1 MGLFKRRPLPP
12 VLRLM
17 AAAGLPTAGGEIK
30 MPAIAMEV
38 ARRDGNRAAACLR
51 VVEDLLAEQGDGP
64 HTALKFLEA
73 LQNTTS
79 HGVPELLT
87 AEELLPLRGP
97 LTVAGWAQ
105 VERFW
110 NAVIVWCE
118 QNDVDLHKSAPFR
131 TVENQRLRSIVW
143 PSGRTLA
150 DGRVVTIAQVVL
162 YEKAVGATMM

>member
-1 MGLFKRRPLPP
+1 MT
-12 VLRLM
+12 
-17 AAAGLPTAGGEIK
+17 AAGLPTAGGEIK

-38 ARRDGNRAAACLR
+38 ARRDSNRAAACLR
-51 VVEDLLAEQGDGP
+51 VVEDLLAEQSDNGP
-64 HTALKFLEA
+64 HIALKFLEA
-73 LQNTTS
+73 LQNTAS

-110 NAVIVWCE
+110 NAVIAWCD
-118 QNDVDLHKSAPFR
+118 QNDVDLYKSSPFR
-131 TVENQRLRSIVW
+131 TVENQRLRAAVW

-150 DGRVVTIAQVVL
+150 DGRVVTVAEVVL
-162 YEKAVGATMM
+162 YEKAVGASMM